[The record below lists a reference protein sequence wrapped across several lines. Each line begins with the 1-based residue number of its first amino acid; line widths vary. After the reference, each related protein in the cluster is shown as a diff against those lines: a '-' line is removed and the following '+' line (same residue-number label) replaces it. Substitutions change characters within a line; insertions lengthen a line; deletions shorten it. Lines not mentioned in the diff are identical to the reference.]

1 MTSVYSNRPRHHAL
15 EAVDRN
21 YRDMTSAHEG
31 SNALCVFQNVSN
43 KHCWPPKSCKHR
55 QNA

>member
-31 SNALCVFQNVSN
+31 SNALFIFQNVSN